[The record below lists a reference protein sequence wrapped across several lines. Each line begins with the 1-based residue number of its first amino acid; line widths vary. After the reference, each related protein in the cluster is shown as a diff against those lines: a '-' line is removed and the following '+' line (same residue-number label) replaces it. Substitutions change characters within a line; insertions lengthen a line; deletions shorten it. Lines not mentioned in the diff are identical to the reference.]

1 MNIKKVAPALALPL
15 LIAVFLSLKND
26 LFKGE
31 SGERDNSESNLSS
44 SSEKITE
51 EVELKALSILGDR
64 CRGCGKC
71 VRIDPEHF
79 EMNGR
84 VAKVISSKN
93 LDSASLKMAI
103 NNCMDRAI
111 LLK

>member
-1 MNIKKVAPALALPL
+1 MMKKIAPTLVVPL
-15 LIAVFLSLKND
+15 LIAIFLSLKND
-26 LFKGE
+26 LFKG
-31 SGERDNSESNLSS
+31 GNKAQDNSESNLSAS
-44 SSEKITE
+44 SDKITS
-51 EVELKALSILGDR
+51 EVDVKALSILGDR

-93 LDSASLKMAI
+93 LGSTNLKMAI
-103 NNCMDRAI
+103 NNCQDEAI

>member
-1 MNIKKVAPALALPL
+1 MKKFAPALVVPL
-15 LIAVFLSLKND
+15 LIAIFMAVKND
-26 LFKGE
+26 VFKGGSE
-31 SGERDNSESNLSS
+31 AQDNSESNLSAAS
-44 SSEKITE
+44 DKITS

-93 LDSASLKMAI
+93 LDSANLRMAV
-103 NNCMDRAI
+103 NNCQDRAI